1 MLKEERRKGTDFSSI
16 YIDINTVDKFQG
28 KEKEIVIVSLVRN
41 PQTGRSKSKHITA
54 FERVNVAFSRAQKAL
69 IIVGAK
75 KLYEKLDVELPNMD
89 REGKEN
95 KKVYKEIIADLNYKK
110 CLFNSDCVISYEKA
124 ANILKE
130 YNEIK
135 MDN

>member
-95 KKVYKEIIADLNYKK
+95 KKVYKEIIADLNHKN